1 MKRQLSIVETR
12 EVLQKLES
20 YNQDLQQRWT
30 LTNPIKKSWFK
41 LPHDVLIRTTRF
53 MIDITDELVLFVE
66 NLIPEGTDKKAAVL
80 YVASKLFDYIVS
92 STFPVWLLPIAST
105 MKTIVVT
112 IILSQM
118 IDYMVNKY
126 NAGYWEKQTQAG
138 G

>member
-1 MKRQLSIVETR
+1 MKRQLSIIETK
-12 EVLQKLES
+12 EIIQQLEN
-20 YNQDLQQRWT
+20 YNEDLKQRWIQA
-30 LTNPIKKSWFK
+30 NPVKKSWFK
-41 LPHDVLIRTTRF
+41 VPHDVLINTARF

-80 YVASKLFDYIVS
+80 YVASKLFDYIVKTS
-92 STFPVWLLPIAST
+92 FPIWLLPIAAT

-118 IDYMVNKY
+118 IDFMVNKY
-126 NAGYWEKQTQAG
+126 NSGFWEKQIQAG